1 MARKRAAGAPK
12 PRLLDIAEVSGV
24 STATVSRVLN
34 GKPGVGDDVRNSVL
48 AALDMLGYERP
59 AALRHKTAG
68 LVGVVVPELSN
79 PIFPAIAQGLESRL
93 SQHGYTALLCT
104 QSPGGTTEDE
114 SIELL
119 LGQGVSGI
127 IFVSGLHADA
137 SQSHDRYHDLRR
149 RGIPLA
155 FINGWADGVD
165 GTFVATDDAVG
176 MDSAVRH
183 LVSLGHTRIGLLI
196 GPDRLVPA
204 QRKITSFTTALADHL
219 GLEDA
224 EPHIFRTLYTLEGG
238 HAAAERLVESGHTAL
253 ICGSDLMALGAIRGV
268 RGRGLRVPEDVSV
281 IGYDDSPLIAFVDP
295 PLTTV
300 HQPVTALCQAV
311 VSAVIGEIDGNPGP
325 RTELLY
331 RPELIVR
338 ASTTAAPKDGVTASA

>member
-1 MARKRAAGAPK
+1 MTRKRAAAAKK

-34 GKPGVGDDVRNSVL
+34 GKPGASDDVRNAVL

-59 AALRHKTAG
+59 AILRHKTSG
-68 LVGVVVPELSN
+68 LVGVVVPELNN
-79 PIFPAIAQGLESRL
+79 PIFPAFAQGLEYRL
-93 SQHGYTALLCT
+93 AQHGYTPLLCT

-114 SIELL
+114 AIELL

-127 IFVSGLHADA
+127 IFVSGLHADSSVA
-137 SQSHDRYHDLRR
+137 LDRYHDLRS

-165 GTFVATDDAVG
+165 GTFVATDDAAG
-176 MDSAVRH
+176 MDGAVRH
-183 LVSLGHTRIGLLI
+183 LTSLGHTRIGLAI

-204 QRKITSFTTALADHL
+204 QRKIAAFRAALAGYLDIA
-219 GLEDA
+219 DA

-238 HAAAERLVESGHTAL
+238 QVAAENLLDSGHTAL

-268 RGRGLRVPEDVSV
+268 RGRGLHVPRDVSV

-300 HQPVTALCQAV
+300 HQPVGALCQTV
-311 VSAVIGEIDGNPGP
+311 VAAILGELDGNPGP
-325 RTELLY
+325 RTELLF
-331 RPELIVR
+331 RPDLVVR
-338 ASTTAAPKDGVTASA
+338 ESTHAAPPAAR

>member
-1 MARKRAAGAPK
+1 MGRKRAASAKK

-34 GKPGVGDDVRNSVL
+34 GKPGVGDEVRNAVL

-59 AALRHKTAG
+59 AILRHKTSG

-79 PIFPAIAQGLESRL
+79 PIFPALAQGLEYRL
-93 SQHGYTALLCT
+93 SQHGYTPLLCT

-114 SIELL
+114 SIALL

-127 IFVSGLHADA
+127 VFVSGLHADSSA
-137 SQSHDRYHDLRR
+137 ALNRYQDLRN
-149 RGIPLA
+149 RGIPLV
-155 FINGWADGVD
+155 FVNGWADGVD
-165 GTFVATDDAVG
+165 GTFVATDDAAG
-176 MDSAVRH
+176 MDSAIRH
-183 LVSLGHTRIGLLI
+183 LVSLGHTRIGLLV

-204 QRKITSFTTALADHL
+204 QRKIASFRAALADHL
-219 GLEDA
+219 GITDA
-224 EPHIFRTLYTLEGG
+224 EPHIGRTLYTLEGG
-238 HAAAERLVESGHTAL
+238 HVAAEQLVASGHTAL
-253 ICGSDLMALGAIRGV
+253 VCGSDLMALGAIRGV

-300 HQPVTALCQAV
+300 HQPVGALCQAA
-311 VSAVIGEIDGNPGP
+311 VSALLGEIDGNPGP
-325 RTELLY
+325 RTELLF

-338 ASTTAAPKDGVTASA
+338 ASTTAAPR